1 MNQLDMP
8 TKRRRDSSPP
18 CGTRQAAQATFAK
31 AVQHHRSGQLAEADA
46 GYRQVLASMPR
57 HADSLHLLGLVAQQ
71 NGHIDTAIGLI
82 RQAIAING
90 TAAPF
95 HCTLGNALLQKG
107 QGSDALAC
115 FHKAISLDPRLVEA
129 HVNLGCALS
138 EAGQVDDAIRH
149 FRLALAVRPD
159 LALVHNNLGD
169 ALRRKGRLDD
179 AVASCRKA
187 LQLDPGHAEAHV
199 NLGSA
204 LMLLERF
211 DDAVACFRDALAL
224 RPDLVAAQINLGSA
238 LARQEKPDDAIAWF
252 LKAIAL
258 QPNHA
263 DTYNNLGKV
272 LMDQARVDEAVSCF
286 VWATTLRPDHCDA
299 HLNLSGAFQS
309 RSRLDE
315 ALAHARHAEAL
326 APDRVETLVGLGSTL
341 RAQGRLDE
349 AVASFERAIARCTD
363 GRQLPRIH
371 SDLAMALLARG
382 DFERGWEEYEWRMQ
396 VMGPGRDF
404 GVPQWRGEPAVG
416 RTLLVHAEQGFGD
429 TLQFCRFAPLAAKRG
444 LRVVLE
450 VQKPLLRLLRGL
462 PGVEQVVAQG
472 DALPHHD
479 LHCPMMSLPLALHTT
494 LDTMPAR
501 APYLHADADRVAG
514 WERRLAA
521 RGRRTPRVGVLWAG
535 NSHEAKLRLALVDR
549 RRSIPPAQ
557 LAPIFAVPGVQFV
570 GLQKDGPS
578 APDGFP
584 MIDLMNEM
592 SDFADTAALVGTLD
606 LVIAVDSAV
615 AHLAGALGRPVW
627 LMDRFDPCWRW
638 LLGRSDSPWYPGLRI
653 VRQPTPGDWEPV
665 IARIADDLRGFAAA
679 WTSPAAVGT
688 AP

>member
-8 TKRRRDSSPP
+8 TKRRRNFSPYETSP
-18 CGTRQAAQATFAK
+18 AAQETFAK
-31 AVQHHRSGQLAEADA
+31 ALQHHRSGQLAEAEN
-46 GYRQVLASMPR
+46 GYRQVLATMPR
-57 HADSLHLLGLVAQQ
+57 HADSLHLLGLIAQQ
-71 NGHIDTAIGLI
+71 NGHIDAAIGLI
-82 RQAIAING
+82 QQAIAING
-90 TAAPF
+90 TAASF
-95 HCTLGNALLQKG
+95 HCTLGNALLEKG

-115 FHKAISLDPRLVEA
+115 FHKAIGLDPRLVEA

-138 EAGQVDDAIRH
+138 EAGQVDPAIRH
-149 FRLALAVRPD
+149 FRLALAIRPD

-169 ALRRKGRLDD
+169 ALRRQGRLDD

-187 LQLDPGHAEAHV
+187 LQLDPGYPEAHV

-204 LMLLERF
+204 LMLLERL
-211 DDAVACFRDALAL
+211 DDAVACFRNALAL
-224 RPDLVAAQINLGSA
+224 RPDLVAAQINLGNA
-238 LARQEKPDDAIAWF
+238 LAQQEKPDDAIAWF
-252 LKAIAL
+252 LKAITL

-286 VWATTLRPDHCDA
+286 TWATTLRPDYCDA

-315 ALAHARHAEAL
+315 ALVHARQAEAL
-326 APDRVETLVGLGSTL
+326 APDRIETLVGLGSTF
-341 RAQGRLDE
+341 RAQGRLDD
-349 AVASFERAIARCTD
+349 AIASFERAIARCPD

-371 SDLAMALLARG
+371 ADLAMALLAHG
-382 DFERGWEEYEWRMQ
+382 DFERGWEEYEWRTQ

-429 TLQFCRFAPLAAKRG
+429 TLQFCRYASLAAERG
-444 LRVVLE
+444 LRIVLE
-450 VQKPLLRLLRGL
+450 VQKPLVRLLRGL
-462 PGVEQVVAQG
+462 PGVESVVARG

-494 LDTMPAR
+494 LETIPAR
-501 APYLHADADRVAG
+501 APYLHADADRVAS
-514 WERRLAA
+514 WKRRLAA
-521 RGRRTPRVGVLWAG
+521 RGCATPRVGVLWAG
-535 NSHEAKLRLALVDR
+535 NSHDTKLRLALVDR
-549 RRSIPPAQ
+549 RRSIAPAQ
-557 LAPIFAVPGVQFV
+557 LAPIFDVPGVQFF
-570 GLQKDGPS
+570 GLQKDGPN
-578 APDGFP
+578 APSDFP
-584 MIDLMNEM
+584 LIDLMSEM
-592 SDFADTAALVGTLD
+592 DDFADTAALVSTLD

-638 LLGRSDSPWYPGLRI
+638 LLGRSDSPWYPELRI

-665 IARIADDLRGFAAA
+665 IARIADDLRGFTAA
-679 WTSPAAVGT
+679 WTSPAAIET